1 MLTGYKE
8 EFKSGFEVTN
18 VLSAMPWSDQLTK
31 RPEEELGWE
40 QLVLRDTNGD
50 LGYQVYFNHRK
61 LRQWGVDVDQLTCNL
76 PQIGD
81 VRDFCENAVKRGF
94 LKAREDVEQLV
105 VVSSI
110 ARELMINKEI
120 YEGKKSEIRIRNLVP
135 RILGGMFV
143 GALTEF
149 KLGTRIL
156 RVLDDI
162 CGNKEEFDD
171 FPIIFLSPKL
181 LEELF

>member
-1 MLTGYKE
+1 MLFNFVLICMNNTNTDTDGE
-8 EFKSGFEVTN
+8 SGRSTNDWYDERFRRLGELPENSEDWKRFEQE
-18 VLSAMPWSDQLTK
+18 SGAEDRRYDIFYHPQ
-31 RPEEELGWE
+31 ELEKIG
-40 QLVLRDTNGD
+40 L
-50 LGYQVYFNHRK
+50 K
-61 LRQWGVDVDQLTCNL
+61 
-76 PQIGD
+76 PQDIH
-81 VRDFCENAVKRGF
+81 
-94 LKAREDVEQLV
+94 
-105 VVSSI
+105 
-110 ARELMINKEI
+110 
-120 YEGKKSEIRIRNLVP
+120 
-135 RILGGMFV
+135 

>member
-1 MLTGYKE
+1 M
-8 EFKSGFEVTN
+8 
-18 VLSAMPWSDQLTK
+18 
-31 RPEEELGWE
+31 
-40 QLVLRDTNGD
+40 
-50 LGYQVYFNHRK
+50 
-61 LRQWGVDVDQLTCNL
+61 

-143 GALTEF
+143 GSLTEF